1 VTNPLGRAVG
11 SIAYNPLVLARAASW
26 LDRAAFSPD
35 TLPDDL
41 VIGVALAPPVI
52 AGLVIF
58 KLVAVEMLGIA
69 LAAGIAAQLVTRLL
83 WRGLIPKPE
92 TSPIIAAVVGVALVG
107 AGAPLLVSAE
117 VVVLAVVLEVLR
129 ARYTPAVHG
138 QPGLIAWAM
147 VTLATRGATMAWV
160 NPNGGNSLEPLAI
173 WRLYFPPGA
182 SPVDPV
188 RLYVGNEPGP
198 IFATSL
204 MAIAVGV
211 AWLAYSRRLSPVVA
225 LCFLLGA
232 LVPIALFHWDF
243 LFQLDSGPLWF
254 AGALIL
260 SDRRS
265 LPSSWA
271 IRPILGFAAG
281 IAAVAFR
288 SPEFG
293 GRGLEAALFAV
304 AGAQALTGLVVVAV
318 WAIKNSSQRRE
329 RMRLLRRR
337 DEQLRAINRGEEPV
351 DPTAA

>member
-1 VTNPLGRAVG
+1 M
-11 SIAYNPLVLARAASW
+11 LARVASW

-58 KLVAVEMLGIA
+58 KLVAVEMLAIA
-69 LAAGIAAQLVTRLL
+69 LAAGIAAQLVSRFL

-92 TSPIIAAVVGVALVG
+92 TSPVIAAVVGVALVG
-107 AGAPLLVSAE
+107 AGAPLLVSGE
-117 VVVLAVVLEVLR
+117 VVVLAVVLEVVR
-129 ARYTPAVHG
+129 ARYAPAVHA
-138 QPGLIAWAM
+138 QPGLISWAL

-160 NPNGGNSLEPLAI
+160 APNGGNPLEPFTI
-173 WRLYFPPGA
+173 WRLYFAPSA
-182 SPVDPV
+182 APVDPV
-188 RLYVGNEPGP
+188 RLYVGNDPGP
-198 IFATSL
+198 VFATSL
-204 MAIAVGV
+204 MAVAVGI
-211 AWLAYSRRLSPVVA
+211 AWLAYARRLSPVVA

-232 LVPIALFHWDF
+232 LVPIALFRWDF
-243 LFQLDSGPLWF
+243 LFQLDSGPMWF
-254 AGALIL
+254 AGGLIL

-271 IRPILGFAAG
+271 VRPILGFAAG
-281 IAAVAFR
+281 FVAVALR
-288 SPEFG
+288 SPVYG

-304 AGAQALTGLVVVAV
+304 AAAQALTGLVVVAI
-318 WAIKNSSQRRE
+318 WALKNTSKRRE

-337 DEQLRAINRGEEPV
+337 DEQLRAINRAEGGVAGPA